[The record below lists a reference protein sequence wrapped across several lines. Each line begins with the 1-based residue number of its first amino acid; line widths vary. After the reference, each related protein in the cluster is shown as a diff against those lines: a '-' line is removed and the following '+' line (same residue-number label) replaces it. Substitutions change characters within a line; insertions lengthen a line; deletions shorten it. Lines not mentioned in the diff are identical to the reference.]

1 MYRPIFRIVTVL
13 YFWNQSQC
21 DFFHMLLDV
30 SKPHPPTS
38 QLIGFSIGVRNDPRK
53 IFIIKTMDFNSIY
66 LGLVQKRQ
74 EYQNLY
80 ISYKKGLS
88 VQHAAPP
95 RRAPL
100 GHHRLALV
108 GASSYLCTIGVH

>member
-38 QLIGFSIGVRNDPRK
+38 QLVGFSIGVRNDPRK
-53 IFIIKTMDFNSIY
+53 IFIIKTMDFNSIQ
-66 LGLVQKRQ
+66 G
-74 EYQNLY
+74 
-80 ISYKKGLS
+80 SYKRDKNIKISTFLIK
-88 VQHAAPP
+88 
-95 RRAPL
+95 RD
-100 GHHRLALV
+100 
-108 GASSYLCTIGVH
+108 